1 MSSISSPSRL
11 SGHLR
16 ATLGIGLPLI
26 GSMLAQI
33 AITLTDTVMMGWYG
47 VEELAAVA
55 LGGSYFHVILILG
68 MGFGLAV
75 MPLVAA
81 AAANGDRR
89 QRRRV
94 TRMGLWIG
102 LIFSM
107 AAMPLFLFSGPILL
121 SLGQAPEV
129 AHLTEAYLVIAGW
142 GIAPAVLTTV
152 LRSHLSALDHA
163 RIVLWATLAGVG
175 LNAALNWVLIFGNL
189 GAPELGVAGAA
200 LASLA
205 THLLIV
211 AVLAL
216 YAACQRDLRQDTL
229 FARFHRPD
237 WEAMGQ
243 VFRLGWPIALTL
255 LSESGL
261 FMATMVMMGWLG
273 PNSLAAHGIAI
284 QICAATFM
292 VHIGLSQAA
301 TVRAGRAWGVG
312 DVVNLRLAAFAALIL
327 SGAMVAATIAAFL
340 LIPEPLIGLFLDPG
354 DPLRPQIIALGAS
367 LLVVAALFQLADAG
381 QVMALGLLRG
391 VQDTRMPMIYALVSY
406 WLLGLPAAWVL
417 GFPMGFEGPGIWAG
431 LVVGLAF
438 AAGLMMMRFWR
449 GPARGRTTRPAP
461 V

>member
-1 MSSISSPSRL
+1 MSSLSS
-11 SGHLR
+11 HLR
-16 ATLGIGLPLI
+16 ATLGLGLPLI

-81 AAANGDRR
+81 AAANDDRR
-89 QRRRV
+89 QVRRV

-102 LIFSM
+102 LGFS
-107 AAMPLFLFSGPILL
+107 AAVLPLFVFSGPILL

-129 AHLTEAYLVIAGW
+129 ARLTEIYLGIAGW
-142 GIAPAVLTTV
+142 GIAPAVLMTV

-163 RIVLWATLAGVG
+163 RIVLWATLAGVV
-175 LNAALNWVLIFGNL
+175 LNAGLNWVLIFGNL

-200 LASLA
+200 WASLA
-205 THLLIV
+205 THALIL

-216 YAACQRDLRQDTL
+216 YAALKSDLRQDTL
-229 FARFHRPD
+229 FARFYRPD
-237 WEAMGQ
+237 WEAMAQ

-261 FMATMVMMGWLG
+261 FMATMIMLGWLG
-273 PNSLAAHGIAI
+273 PNPLAAHGIAL
-284 QICAATFM
+284 QICSATFM

-312 DVVNLRLAAFAALIL
+312 DTANLRLAGFAALIL
-327 SGAMVAATIAAFL
+327 SGAMVALTIAGFV
-340 LIPEPLIGLFLDPG
+340 LIPEALIGLFLDPA
-354 DPLRPQIIALGAS
+354 DPLRPQIIALGTS
-367 LLVVAALFQLADAG
+367 LLLVAALFQLADAG

-391 VQDTRMPMIYALVSY
+391 VQDTRVPMIYALISY

-417 GFPMGFEGPGIWAG
+417 GFPLGFEGPGIWAG

-438 AAGLMMMRFWR
+438 AAVLMMTRFWR
-449 GPARGRTTRPAP
+449 GPARRLITTPASA
-461 V
+461 

>member
-1 MSSISSPSRL
+1 MTRL
-11 SGHLR
+11 SSHLR
-16 ATLGIGLPLI
+16 ATLGLGLPLI
-26 GSMLAQI
+26 GSMLAQM

-81 AAANGDRR
+81 AAANDDRR
-89 QRRRV
+89 QVRRV

-102 LIFSM
+102 LIFS
-107 AAMPLFLFSGPILL
+107 ALVMPLFVFSGPILL

-129 AHLTEAYLVIAGW
+129 ARLTEAYLVIAGW

-175 LNAALNWVLIFGNL
+175 LNAGLNWVLIFGNL

-200 LASLA
+200 LASFA

-211 AVLAL
+211 VVLAL
-216 YAACQRDLRQDTL
+216 YAARRRDLRQDTL
-229 FARFHRPD
+229 FARFWNPD
-237 WEAMGQ
+237 WEAMAQ

-284 QICAATFM
+284 QICSATFM

-301 TVRAGRAWGVG
+301 TVRVGRAWGLG
-312 DVVNLRLAAFAALIL
+312 DLANLRLAAFAALIL
-327 SGAMVAATIAAFL
+327 SGVMVALTIAAFL
-340 LIPEPLIGLFLDPG
+340 LIPEALVGLFLDPA
-354 DPLRPQIIALGAS
+354 DPLRPQIVALGAS
-367 LLVVAALFQLADAG
+367 LLAVAALFQLADAA

-391 VQDTRMPMIYALVSY
+391 VQDTRVPMLYALVSY
-406 WLLGLPAAWVL
+406 WLLGLPAAWLL
-417 GFPMGFEGPGIWAG
+417 GFPMGYGGEGIWAG
-431 LVVGLAF
+431 LVVGLVF
-438 AAGLMMMRFWR
+438 AAGLMMTRFWR
-449 GPARGRTTRPAP
+449 GPARGLAAP
-461 V
+461 VPG

>member
-1 MSSISSPSRL
+1 MSSLSS
-11 SGHLR
+11 HLR
-16 ATLGIGLPLI
+16 ATLGLGLPLI

-81 AAANGDRR
+81 AAANDDRR
-89 QRRRV
+89 QVRRV
-94 TRMGLWIG
+94 TRMGLWIA
-102 LIFSM
+102 LIFS
-107 AAMPLFLFSGPILL
+107 ALVMPLFLFSGLILL

-129 AHLTEAYLVIAGW
+129 ARLTEAYLVIAGL
-142 GIAPAVLTTV
+142 GIVPAVLTTV

-163 RIVLWATLAGVG
+163 RIVLWATLAGVV
-175 LNAALNWVLIFGNL
+175 LNAGLNWVLIFGNL

-200 LASLA
+200 WASLA

-211 AVLAL
+211 AVLAA
-216 YAACQRDLRQDTL
+216 YAALKSDLRQDTL
-229 FARFHRPD
+229 FARFYRPD
-237 WEAMGQ
+237 WEAMAQ

-284 QICAATFM
+284 QICSATFM

-301 TVRAGRAWGVG
+301 TVRAGRAWGLG
-312 DVVNLRLAAFAALIL
+312 DIANLRLAGFAALIL
-327 SGAMVAATIAAFL
+327 SGAMVALTIAAFVL
-340 LIPEPLIGLFLDPG
+340 LPEPLIGLFLDPA
-354 DPLRPQIIALGAS
+354 DPLRPQIIALGTS
-367 LLVVAALFQLADAG
+367 LLLVAALFQLADAG

-391 VQDTRMPMIYALVSY
+391 VQDTRVPMIYALVSY

-417 GFPMGFEGPGIWAG
+417 GFPLGFGGPGIWAG

-438 AAGLMMMRFWR
+438 AAALMMTRFWR
-449 GPARGRTTRPAP
+449 GSARAMPGSA
-461 V
+461 